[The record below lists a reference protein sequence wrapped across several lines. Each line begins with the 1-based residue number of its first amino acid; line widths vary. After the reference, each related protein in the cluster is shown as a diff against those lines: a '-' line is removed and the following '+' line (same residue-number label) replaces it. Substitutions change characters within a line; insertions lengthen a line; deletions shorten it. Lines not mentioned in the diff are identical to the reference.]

1 MNYFWMNSVY
11 FISQVLYIDGVCVV
25 SYPAAI
31 CWSFFFCLYSL
42 DQTEVYAQNCSA
54 YDAIFFIQIFSNSRP
69 ICILYTILYW
79 NVDDG

>member
-31 CWSFFFCLYSL
+31 CWSFFFASIHSTKLKFMHKIVLLMMLFFLYRFSRIADPFVSYIQSL
-42 DQTEVYAQNCSA
+42 T
-54 YDAIFFIQIFSNSRP
+54 
-69 ICILYTILYW
+69 
-79 NVDDG
+79 GM